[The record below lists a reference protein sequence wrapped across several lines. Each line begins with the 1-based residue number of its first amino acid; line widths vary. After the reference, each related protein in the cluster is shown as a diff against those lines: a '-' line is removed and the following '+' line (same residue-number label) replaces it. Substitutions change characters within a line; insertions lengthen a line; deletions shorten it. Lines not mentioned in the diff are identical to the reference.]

1 MMNVNKTMKHLK
13 DEYYTPFYLA
23 AAFFDAMTE
32 QLYSMAMNK
41 IALNEKLYIWC
52 PFDTEHSSFV
62 AAARKWAKER
72 FGDTWEKVVCVEF
85 SHIAL
90 GQDFFWYEPEHWD
103 IAVSNPP
110 FSLKLKIFNKLH
122 KANKPWAMLCNI
134 ECLNYQEVGENFY
147 NWEKANEP
155 AIELLIVDKK
165 VSYDGHTAAFN
176 SSFFCQHFIS
186 NHIQFIHLPD
196 NNSGAFFRNDSMM
209 AVDYD
214 FIKTKV

>member
-23 AAFFDAMTE
+23 SAFFDAMTE

-122 KANKPWAMLCNI
+122 KANKPL
-134 ECLNYQEVGENFY
+134 LQELAV
-147 NWEKANEP
+147 
-155 AIELLIVDKK
+155 
-165 VSYDGHTAAFN
+165 
-176 SSFFCQHFIS
+176 
-186 NHIQFIHLPD
+186 
-196 NNSGAFFRNDSMM
+196 RNDQHGLHVAQACSDSM
-209 AVDYD
+209 ANHNV
-214 FIKTKV
+214 ILL